1 VYVLV
6 AVIKKQLNVNRSL
19 YQILQILSL
28 NLFEK
33 MPIAQALADE
43 SFPDIDDVACNQLEL
58 FT

>member
-1 VYVLV
+1 
-6 AVIKKQLNVNRSL
+6 LNVNRSL

-43 SFPDIDDVACNQLEL
+43 SFPDIDDVACNKLEL